1 MLITMFYCDVVGIK
15 QMLLDVCD
23 MFCNGHLIKL
33 QMESE
38 RVSWRD
44 EAHVGA
50 KKIVR
55 ESTFEKRQQ
64 KGMFVNTFCSEKYV
78 YRHWSLS

>member
-1 MLITMFYCDVVGIK
+1 MVLISMFYCDVVGIM

-23 MFCNGHLIKL
+23 MFCNGHLTKL

-44 EAHVGA
+44 EAHVDA
-50 KKIVR
+50 KKKKEDSQRIH
-55 ESTFEKRQQ
+55 F
-64 KGMFVNTFCSEKYV
+64 
-78 YRHWSLS
+78 

>member
-1 MLITMFYCDVVGIK
+1 MLYCDVVGIK

-50 KKIVR
+50 EKKKEDSQRIH
-55 ESTFEKRQQ
+55 F
-64 KGMFVNTFCSEKYV
+64 
-78 YRHWSLS
+78 